1 MKASFTNYEEL
12 TSDLYI
18 SDYTNFKGEA
28 STRGVDIAKSVLD
41 IHKEWPPLHIHN
53 PYGISIFVANMERNP
68 SVNKKNDGKQC
79 KQCECLCISEQSEID
94 DRPWF
99 ALVELKCC
107 KDAKRNIESN
117 LQSAITKLKEH
128 HTHLRDIKNIIREGD
143 YHYYWIISIPTSYDP
158 PFKSFIWTEDY
169 LTDISEK
176 YDGATIIG
184 DNDILVVDGSE
195 IKGLHK

>member
-1 MKASFTNYEEL
+1 MKAIFTNYEEL
-12 TSDLYI
+12 SSDLYI

-28 STRGVDIAKSVLD
+28 PTHGVDIAKSVLD
-41 IHKEWPPLHIHN
+41 IHDAWPPLHIHN
-53 PYGISIFVANMERNP
+53 PHNLPILIANMEHNP
-68 SVNKKNDGKQC
+68 SINKKKDGKQC

-107 KDAKRNIESN
+107 KGEERNIESN
-117 LQSAITKLKEH
+117 LQDAITKLKEH
-128 HTHLRDIKNIIREGD
+128 HAHLRDTKNIIKKGE
-143 YHYYWIISIPTSYDP
+143 YHYYWIISIPTSYNP
-158 PFKSFIWTEDY
+158 PFKSFMWTEDY
-169 LTDISEK
+169 LTDINEK

-195 IKGLHK
+195 INGMN